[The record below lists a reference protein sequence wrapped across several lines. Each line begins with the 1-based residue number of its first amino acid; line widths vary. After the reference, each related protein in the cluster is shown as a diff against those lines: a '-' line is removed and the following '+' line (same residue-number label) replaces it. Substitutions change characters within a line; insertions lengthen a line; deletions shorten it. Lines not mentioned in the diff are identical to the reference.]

1 MGSIIASIIGAYL
14 FVAACVAVG
23 LMWAGYP
30 DSKLKMAAIWPYALA
45 LVAIDFFRNLR

>member
-1 MGSIIASIIGAYL
+1 MLAIIAWILGFYL

-30 DSKLKMAAIWPYALA
+30 DSKLKMAAIWPYAAWLA
-45 LVAIDFFRNLR
+45 VVDWWKYG